1 MLPLLAALPTIFGAV
16 QQVSSL
22 FDKGKDVVEQVTG
35 KPSVASTPDE
45 LQTEIQQLPQ
55 NKQNQWAEIM
65 SKEVDK
71 YVAQNERLATD
82 IGLIDSNLTSKVS
95 TDAADEA
102 IIMRMTT
109 RPWAVRWMVRYV
121 LLPFILAIIDIIQ
134 NLIVTWLP
142 FIKIKPYNTFEHFF
156 GVMLVPADADANALE
171 TFMKFFS
178 ESGGPTTFAGQ
189 LYIESLPWVVSVIL
203 TYMTLR
209 EVGKWNP
216 HSGSSEQE
224 AKVTA
229 KKPAPISIVSKGL
242 SESMDLVSRIRKH
255 FRK

>member
-1 MLPLLAALPTIFGAV
+1 MFPLLAALPTIFSAV
-16 QQVSSL
+16 KQVTTL
-22 FDKGKDVVEQVTG
+22 FDKGKEVVQEVTG
-35 KPSVASTPDE
+35 KPSIASTPDE
-45 LQTEIQQLPQ
+45 LQTEISQLPQ
-55 NKQNQWAEIM
+55 DTQNKWAEKM
-65 SKEVDK
+65 AKEVDM

-82 IGLIDSNLTSKVS
+82 IGLIDSNITSKAS
-95 TDAADEA
+95 TAAADEA

-121 LLPFILAIIDIIQ
+121 LFPFALAIIDILQ
-134 NLIVTWLP
+134 NLVVTWLP

-156 GVMLVPADADANALE
+156 GVMILPTDNDAGAMAA
-171 TFMKFFS
+171 FMKFFS

-216 HSGSSEQE
+216 NSDAGQE
-224 AKVTA
+224 TKMLG
-229 KKPAPISIVSKGL
+229 KNPAPMSLVSKGI
-242 SESMDLVSRIRKH
+242 SEGLDLVSSIKKH
-255 FRK
+255 FKK